1 MPVENQAAPEFRGV
15 EGLAGLASLGAL
27 AVFSD
32 APPDLAA
39 HWCVVVAG
47 ALRVGGAAFG
57 VGRVFRPAP
66 RLTDDSMSELSFR
79 RRRDELVLEKAGP

>member
-1 MPVENQAAPEFRGV
+1 M
-15 EGLAGLASLGAL
+15 
-27 AVFSD
+27 
-32 APPDLAA
+32 
-39 HWCVVVAG
+39 C
-47 ALRVGGAAFG
+47 GGAAFG